1 MNGSGNRLRLPR
13 GLDGETFL
21 RDYWQKQPLLMRA
34 ALPSQSF
41 TLTPEELAGLACEPE
56 LESRLVIEG
65 EGGRWEVRHGPFGEA
80 DFTALPESH
89 WTLLVQDVDKYITDM
104 VSLIEAFE
112 VVPDWRIDDIMISYA
127 TDQGGVGPH
136 SDAYD
141 VFLMQASGRRR
152 WRISDRHY
160 AESDILPGIDQRI
173 LARFHTAQEWVLEPG
188 DVLYLPPGVA
198 HWGTAEGPC
207 MTYSLGF
214 RAPSQQELAS
224 DWFQHLVSLSGETR
238 LDDPD
243 DLRADSRAQ
252 LTAGVFRRA
261 AQLLNELPDTHSEDF
276 RRWLGRYLT
285 EPKAQF
291 EIPPRD
297 PAWQRADLADCL
309 RQGQTL
315 RRHPFAHIAWTVLND
330 AQVVLFMQGEDLTL
344 SSLLLPMVRQIAE
357 RRLLEAEEIAPVIA
371 ATPEAG
377 TLLLRVV
384 NDGIFEVD
392 EE

>member
-1 MNGSGNRLRLPR
+1 MNGSGDRLRLPQ

-21 RDYWQKQPLLMRA
+21 RDYWQKQPLLMPA
-34 ALPSQSF
+34 ALPTQSF
-41 TLTPEELAGLACEPE
+41 TLTPDELAGLACEPQF
-56 LESRLVIEG
+56 ESRLILEDEEG
-65 EGGRWEVRHGPFGEA
+65 LWEVRQGPFAEA
-80 DFTALPESH
+80 DFAALPESH
-89 WTLLVQDVDKYITDM
+89 WTLLVQDVDKYVSDT
-104 VSLIEAFE
+104 VSLIEAFD
-112 VVPDWRIDDIMISYA
+112 VVPDWRIDDVMISYA
-127 TDQGGVGPH
+127 TDRGGVGPH

-160 AESDILPGIDQRI
+160 AESDLLPGIDQRI

-224 DWFQHLVSLSGETR
+224 DWFQHLVSLSDERR

-252 LTAGVFRRA
+252 LTTGVFRRA
-261 AQLLNELPDTHSEDF
+261 AQLLNELPDTHSADF

-285 EPKAQF
+285 EPKVQF
-291 EIPPRD
+291 EIPARD
-297 PAWQRADLADCL
+297 PAWQHADLADCL
-309 RQGQTL
+309 QQGQTL
-315 RRHPFAHIAWTVLND
+315 RRHPFARIAWTVLDD

-344 SSLLLPMVRQIAE
+344 PSLLQPMVRQIAE

-377 TLLLRVV
+377 ALLLRLV
-384 NDGIFEVD
+384 NDGILEVG

>member
-1 MNGSGNRLRLPR
+1 VNGSGDRLRLPQ

-21 RDYWQKQPLLMRA
+21 RDYWQKQPLLMPA
-34 ALPSQSF
+34 ALPTQSF
-41 TLTPEELAGLACEPE
+41 TLTPDELAGLACEPQF
-56 LESRLVIEG
+56 ESRLILEG
-65 EGGRWEVRHGPFGEA
+65 EEGLWEVRQGPFAEA
-80 DFTALPESH
+80 DFAALPESH
-89 WTLLVQDVDKYITDM
+89 WTLLVQDVDKYVSDT
-104 VSLIEAFE
+104 VSLIEAFD
-112 VVPDWRIDDIMISYA
+112 VVPDWRIDDVMISYA
-127 TDQGGVGPH
+127 TDRGGVGPH

-160 AESDILPGIDQRI
+160 AESDLLPGIDQRI

-188 DVLYLPPGVA
+188 DVLYLPAGVA

-224 DWFQHLVSLSGETR
+224 DWFQHLVSLSDERR

-252 LTAGVFRRA
+252 LTTGVFRRA
-261 AQLLNELPDTHSEDF
+261 AQLLNELPDTHSADF

-285 EPKAQF
+285 EPKVQF
-291 EIPPRD
+291 EIPARD
-297 PAWQRADLADCL
+297 PAWQHADLADCL

-315 RRHPFAHIAWTVLND
+315 RRHPFARIAWTVLDD

-344 SSLLLPMVRQIAE
+344 PSLLQPMVRQIAE

-377 TLLLRVV
+377 ALLLRLV
-384 NDGIFEVD
+384 NDGILEVG